1 MLPLGHDRE
10 ERQAHLRELTTAHT
24 ENQLTEARLHVFP
37 EGEETLVKLNV
48 EFESGTISLKH
59 VARGEQTQLPQGHWE

>member
-1 MLPLGHDRE
+1 MPLGHDRD
-10 ERQAHLRELTTAHT
+10 ERRAHLRELTAAHT
-24 ENQLTEARLHVFP
+24 ENQLTEARLHVSP
-37 EGEETLVKLNV
+37 EGGETLVKLNI